1 MNFELPEEIAIVTV
15 VGVENLP
22 CDILGQKKLLSSDGK
37 EGTGNIKLP
46 WKRPMDWFE
55 AELAC
60 LSREALKD
68 GKFRTVRLA
77 NPEETEQ
84 IVKLMIEPYLPCQ
97 ELVILGGGHIAR
109 QLIQVGQLLGYKITV
124 IDDRPDF
131 SMNEYLTVND
141 RSICCNF
148 SDLEK
153 VVRLGPASS
162 VVIVTRGHLHDMD
175 CLRTVIKYPLA
186 YLGMLG
192 SRRKV
197 ALVKQTLAEEGVAQE
212 KIDQVHMPIGLAIG
226 AQTPAEIAVS
236 IAAELIS
243 VRRAGET
250 ASLKDKTPAKQGE
263 VCEMLTAA
271 DRETLDAALTAARDK
286 TPAALATIIKSQ
298 GSTPRKSGARMLF
311 YRDGRAYGTIGGGC
325 AEAEVRMMALHV
337 MDEDKPYIHK
347 VTMTA
352 DIAAMEG
359 MACGGMLEVFI
370 EPVSTFYRAM
380 EGREANGSS

>member
-1 MNFELPEEIAIVTV
+1 MEFELPEAIVIATV
-15 VGVENLP
+15 IGVENLP
-22 CDILGQKKLLSSDGK
+22 CDILGQKKLFSPDGDK
-37 EGTGNIKLP
+37 RTGNIKLP
-46 WKRPMDWFE
+46 WKLPMDWLDE
-55 AELAC
+55 ELAC

-68 GKFRTVRLA
+68 GKFRTARLA
-77 NPEETEQ
+77 NPEEPEQ
-84 IVKLMIEPYLPCQ
+84 IVKVMIDPYLPCQ
-97 ELVILGGGHIAR
+97 ELIILGGGHIAR
-109 QLIQVGQLLGYKITV
+109 QLIQVGHLLGYKITV

-131 SMNEYLTVND
+131 AMNEYLTVHD
-141 RSICCNF
+141 RSICCSF

-162 VVIVTRGHLHDMD
+162 IVIVTRGHLHDMD
-175 CLRTVIKYPLA
+175 CLRTVIKYPFA
-186 YLGMLG
+186 YLGMIG

-197 ALVKQTLAEEGVAQE
+197 ALVKQTLAEEGVTQE

-243 VRRAGET
+243 VRRAGGT
-250 ASLKDKTPAKQGE
+250 SSLKDTTPVKQGE

-271 DRETLDAALTAARDK
+271 DRETLAAALAAARAK

-325 AEAEVRMMALHV
+325 AEAEVRRMALQV
-337 MDEDKPYIHK
+337 MDEDKPYIYK
-347 VTMTA
+347 VVMTA

-370 EPVSTFYRAM
+370 EPVTAFYRAM
-380 EGREANGSS
+380 DGREN